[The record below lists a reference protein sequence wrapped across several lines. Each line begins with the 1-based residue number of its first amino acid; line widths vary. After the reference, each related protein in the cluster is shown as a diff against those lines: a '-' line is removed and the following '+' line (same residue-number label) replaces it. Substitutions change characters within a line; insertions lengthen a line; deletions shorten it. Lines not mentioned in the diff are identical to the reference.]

1 MGPNTTTTTARQAL
15 QYYNAAIQHNKFY
28 VEAYCNVGVIYKN
41 VGQLEAAI
49 TFYDKVRAAMSHAQS
64 FGVAFFITPNSH
76 GQHQALSINPNFA
89 IAKSNMAI
97 ALTDYGTFIKNQG
110 KRVVRNL

>member
-1 MGPNTTTTTARQAL
+1 M
-15 QYYNAAIQHNKFY
+15 
-28 VEAYCNVGVIYKN
+28 EAYCNVGVIYKN

-49 TFYDKVRAAMSHAQS
+49 TFYDKVRAAVSQTQI
-64 FGVAFFITPNSH
+64 FFLITPNSH

-110 KRVVRNL
+110 KRVVSLFFF

>member
-1 MGPNTTTTTARQAL
+1 M
-15 QYYNAAIQHNKFY
+15 
-28 VEAYCNVGVIYKN
+28 GVIYKN

>member
-1 MGPNTTTTTARQAL
+1 VPQCRTLKAS
-15 QYYNAAIQHNKFY
+15 
-28 VEAYCNVGVIYKN
+28 VWP
-41 VGQLEAAI
+41 
-49 TFYDKVRAAMSHAQS
+49 
-64 FGVAFFITPNSH
+64 FFITPNSH

-110 KRVVRNL
+110 KRVVRNLFLLSFDFGLLSFQVGKLSKG